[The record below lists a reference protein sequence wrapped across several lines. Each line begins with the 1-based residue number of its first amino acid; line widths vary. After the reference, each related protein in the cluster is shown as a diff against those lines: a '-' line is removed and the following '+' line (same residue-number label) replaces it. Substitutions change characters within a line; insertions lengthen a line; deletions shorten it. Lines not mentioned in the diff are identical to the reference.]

1 MAWLG
6 RSMAAAHAR
15 KQGGTLLPIDSDGWC
30 LIACVARAAPE
41 LRRDQAAL
49 LAQALEVVRDAL
61 PAP

>member
-6 RSMAAAHAR
+6 RSMAAAHVQ
-15 KQGGTLLPIDSDGWC
+15 KLGGTLPPIDPDGWC

-41 LRRDQAAL
+41 LGRDQAAL